1 MSFCF
6 IATKTFIFFGSTF
19 QYFDF
24 ELPDEGYYIPDEDYY
39 IPDEGYYVPDEGYYV
54 PDEGYYRNV
63 LWSLNLISTFES
75 KFVKICYLIRSTNI
89 LRKFKKDRVKK
100 K

>member
-1 MSFCF
+1 MH
-6 IATKTFIFFGSTF
+6 IRQTEKNHTFISSNPANSFPLTF
-19 QYFDF
+19 QYLDF

-39 IPDEGYYVPDEGYYV
+39 IPDEGYYV